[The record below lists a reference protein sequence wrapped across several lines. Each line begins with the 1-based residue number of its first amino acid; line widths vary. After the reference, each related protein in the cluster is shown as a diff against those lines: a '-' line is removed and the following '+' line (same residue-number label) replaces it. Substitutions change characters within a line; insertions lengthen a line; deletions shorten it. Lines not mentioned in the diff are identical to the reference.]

1 MQHIPNISF
10 IKTPDNPVTLAI
22 NSPDFSKEEKPYLQS
37 FSNILQNQLSNTG
50 SSAEL
55 TGAGKKYDAQN
66 PAKDSGEK
74 TLKDKNEFQAD
85 LNNKTLN
92 TGEAAK
98 KEKAKENSSSNIND
112 NSAAK
117 TKSKI
122 EIENTKEKGKGI
134 KIDEISFLLKTVN
147 YILEMLK
154 DTAFNKKQNSEIR
167 STLLELKSTLEAK
180 NNNNVNK
187 KSAASYIDPDFK
199 NLLDRLKKLVETANE
214 RSGIKKLNP
223 KEFNFAKNP
232 DVDFKEIAVIGTL
245 KKQISNL
252 IDEIKQHLNV
262 RKQENVISRNSEPA
276 AENKNLN
283 NQKIFNEVP
292 SNEKNENMHSKDN
305 GAAFNF
311 SSFRKETEGSASI
324 LQKTNAGYTAKG
336 SAFGDQ
342 LDTIMQNAKVTMR
355 DSKNG
360 SFSIRLYPESLGKVN
375 VNLSLEQGV
384 ISGKF
389 LVDSTDAKEA
399 LLENIQSVID
409 RLEEN
414 GISVG
419 GFNVNVRDEKK
430 SLFEFNEEASLYIAG
445 RKQPVAAGVE
455 YESNASY
462 VHNGEIDMII

>member
-10 IKTPDNPVTLAI
+10 IKTLDNPVSLAV
-22 NSPDFSKEEKPYLQS
+22 NSPDFSKEEKPSSQS
-37 FSNILQNQLSNTG
+37 FSNILQNQFYNTG
-50 SSAEL
+50 NQAEV
-55 TGAGKKYDAQN
+55 TSTIEKYDTQN
-66 PAKDSGEK
+66 PVKDRGEK
-74 TLKDKNEFQAD
+74 TVKEKHEFQAD
-85 LNNKTLN
+85 LNNRTLN
-92 TGEAAK
+92 TGEVPK
-98 KEKAKENSSSNIND
+98 KEKAKENSSSIIND

-122 EIENTKEKGKGI
+122 EVENTKGKDKTHKADDI
-134 KIDEISFLLKTVN
+134 LFMLKTIN

-154 DTAFNKKQNSEIR
+154 STSFDKKQNNEIR

-180 NNNNVNK
+180 NSNNVNK

-214 RSGIKKLNP
+214 RSGIKKLNT

-232 DVDFKEIAVIGTL
+232 DADFKEIAGIGTL
-245 KKQISNL
+245 KKQISTL
-252 IDEIKQHLNV
+252 ADELKQHLNV
-262 RKQENVISRNSEPA
+262 RKQENVISKNSEQVI
-276 AENKNLN
+276 ENKNLN

-292 SNEKNENMHSKDN
+292 SNEKIENMHSKDN

-324 LQKTNAGYTAKG
+324 LQKTNAGYTGKG

-342 LDTIMQNAKVTMR
+342 LDTIMQNAKVTVR

-409 RLEEN
+409 KLQEN

-430 SLFEFNEEASLYIAG
+430 SLFEFNEEASLHSAG
-445 RKQPVAAGVE
+445 RKQPTAARVE
-455 YESNASY
+455 YESSASY
-462 VHNGEIDMII
+462 VHNGEIDVII